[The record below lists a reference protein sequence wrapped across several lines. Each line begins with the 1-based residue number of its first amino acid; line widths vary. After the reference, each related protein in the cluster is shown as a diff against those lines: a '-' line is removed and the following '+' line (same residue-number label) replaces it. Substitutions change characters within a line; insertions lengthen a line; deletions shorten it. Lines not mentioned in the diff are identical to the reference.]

1 MTAKTTFINPF
12 ATGNFAQNRVL
23 KLFVAKERKLTT
35 KPFAGRCRAFR
46 GLLIKMQHTARPVGW
61 FLPGWVLFRL
71 KRTFFNF
78 LTFFV
83 PLSKWFGDKLAF

>member
-12 ATGNFAQNRVL
+12 AAGNFAQNRVL

-46 GLLIKMQHTARPVGW
+46 GFLINMQHTAD
-61 FLPGWVLFRL
+61 VLW
-71 KRTFFNF
+71 FNF
-78 LTFFV
+78 VLGLNFIFCV
-83 PLSKWFGDKLAF
+83 LGYGNM